1 MLVAEMAHDYY
12 ELLGVSRDADDDTI
26 KKAYRKL
33 AREFHPDRNP
43 GDEAA
48 EARFKEIA
56 VAYEIL
62 SDPEKRAQFDRFGS
76 SGMGGAGAG
85 DMFSGGIS
93 DLFEAFFGQGGSPF
107 GGGAGGGSS
116 YRAGEDLETVLDLPF
131 ERAVFG
137 GEESIDVRTAI
148 SCDVCEATGCK
159 PGTEPERCAQCNGAG
174 QIRQVRRSILGQM
187 VSASP
192 CPSCAGAGE
201 QIPEPCEACSG
212 DGRIVETRTYS
223 VDVPAGVGDGSTL
236 RLTGRGAVGKRGGG
250 IGDLYVRLRVQPHER
265 FERNGY
271 DLVDVLEIGI
281 AQAALGAAIMY
292 ETLDGLEDLVVK
304 PGTQT
309 GRLFRL
315 RDRGVP
321 HLDGRGRGDLLVQV
335 SVEVPT
341 DLSDD
346 QIDLLRQFA
355 ESRGEDVAAET
366 GLLSKIRSAFK

>member
-1 MLVAEMAHDYY
+1 MLIAEMAHDYY

-43 GDEAA
+43 GDASA

-62 SDPEKRAQFDRFGS
+62 SDPQKRAQFDRFGS
-76 SGMGGAGAG
+76 GAAGGAAGG

-107 GGGAGGGSS
+107 GGATAGSS
-116 YRAGEDLETVLDLPF
+116 YRAGEDLETVLDLAF

-137 GEESIDVRTAI
+137 GEESIDVRTAVG
-148 SCDVCEATGCK
+148 CDTCEATGCQ
-159 PGTEPERCAQCNGAG
+159 PGTEPQRCPQCDGAG

-192 CPSCAGAGE
+192 CPTCQGAGE
-201 QIPEPCEACSG
+201 QIPDPCEVCSG
-212 DGRIVETRTYS
+212 EGRIVETRTYA

-250 IGDLYVRLRVQPHER
+250 VGDLYVRLRVQPHER
-265 FERNGY
+265 FERSGY
-271 DLVDVLEIGI
+271 DLVDVLDIGI
-281 AQAALGAAIMY
+281 AQAALGAAILY
-292 ETLDGLEDLVVK
+292 ETLDGAEDLVIK

-309 GRLFRL
+309 GKVFRL
-315 RDRGVP
+315 RGRGVP

-335 SVEVPT
+335 SVEVPA
-341 DLSDD
+341 DLSDE
-346 QIDLLRQFA
+346 QIDLLRQYA
-355 ESRGEDVAAET
+355 ESRGEEVAAES